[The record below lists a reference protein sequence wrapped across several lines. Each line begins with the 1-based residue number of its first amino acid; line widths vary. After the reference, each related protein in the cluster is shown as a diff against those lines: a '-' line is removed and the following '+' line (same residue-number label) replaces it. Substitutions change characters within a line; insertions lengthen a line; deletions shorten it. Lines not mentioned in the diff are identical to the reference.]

1 MRGERVTVFGGSGF
15 IGRAIVRLLTQQ
27 GAMVTVGCTDVEA
40 AKSLKTVGMPG
51 QVAVVKADVLNKD
64 AVSRALTGADHVV
77 NLVGLLAPHGRH
89 SFSKVH
95 ADAPGM
101 IAAGAAAAGVR
112 SLVQVSAIGAD
123 ADSKSAYAR
132 TKAAGEENARKAFP
146 DTVVLRPSVVFGP
159 DDGFFNRFADLA
171 AKAPAMPLIGGA
183 RTLFQPVYVDDVAA
197 AVLAVLGQSKAGGKT
212 SELGGPDVVSLR
224 KVMTIVMEQTQR
236 QRPFVPLPFWL
247 ARVQARFLELL
258 PNPPLTRDQVTLLQS
273 DNVVAEDALTL
284 ADLGIEATSFWSV
297 LPTYL
302 RRYRPGGMYNAARI

>member
-1 MRGERVTVFGGSGF
+1 
-15 IGRAIVRLLTQQ
+15 
-27 GAMVTVGCTDVEA
+27 VTVGCTDVEA
-40 AKSLKTVGMPG
+40 AKSLKTMGMPG

-101 IAAGAAAAGVR
+101 IAAGVAAAGVR

-197 AVLAVLGQSKAGGKT
+197 AVLAVLGQSKAAGKT
-212 SELGGPDVVSLR
+212 YELGGPDVVSLR

>member
-1 MRGERVTVFGGSGF
+1 
-15 IGRAIVRLLTQQ
+15 
-27 GAMVTVGCTDVEA
+27 MVTVGCTDVEA
-40 AKSLKTVGMPG
+40 AKSLKTMGMPG

-101 IAAGAAAAGVR
+101 IAAGVAAAGVR

-197 AVLAVLGQSKAGGKT
+197 AVLAVLGQSKAAGKT
-212 SELGGPDVVSLR
+212 YELGGPDVVSLR

>member
-1 MRGERVTVFGGSGF
+1 
-15 IGRAIVRLLTQQ
+15 
-27 GAMVTVGCTDVEA
+27 MVTVGCTDVEA
-40 AKSLKTVGMPG
+40 AKSLKTMGMPG

-77 NLVGLLAPHGRH
+77 NLVGLLAPHARH

-101 IAAGAAAAGVR
+101 IAAGVAAAGVR

-197 AVLAVLGQSKAGGKT
+197 AVLAVLGQSKAAGKT
-212 SELGGPDVVSLR
+212 YELGGPDVVSLR

>member
-40 AKSLKTVGMPG
+40 AKSLKTMGMPG

-197 AVLAVLGQSKAGGKT
+197 AVLAVLGQSKTAGKT
-212 SELGGPDVVSLR
+212 YELGGPDVVSLR

-284 ADLGIEATSFWSV
+284 ADLGIEPTSFWSV

>member
-40 AKSLKTVGMPG
+40 AKSLKTMGMPG
-51 QVAVVKADVLNKD
+51 QVAVVKADVLDKD

-197 AVLAVLGQSKAGGKT
+197 AVLAVLGQSKAAGKT
-212 SELGGPDVVSLR
+212 YELGGPDVVSLR

>member
-1 MRGERVTVFGGSGF
+1 
-15 IGRAIVRLLTQQ
+15 
-27 GAMVTVGCTDVEA
+27 MVTVGCTDVEA
-40 AKSLKTVGMPG
+40 AKSLKTMGMPG

-197 AVLAVLGQSKAGGKT
+197 AVLAVLGQSKAAGKT
-212 SELGGPDVVSLR
+212 YELGGPDVVSLR

>member
-1 MRGERVTVFGGSGF
+1 
-15 IGRAIVRLLTQQ
+15 
-27 GAMVTVGCTDVEA
+27 
-40 AKSLKTVGMPG
+40 
-51 QVAVVKADVLNKD
+51 
-64 AVSRALTGADHVV
+64 
-77 NLVGLLAPHGRH
+77 
-89 SFSKVH
+89 
-95 ADAPGM
+95 
-101 IAAGAAAAGVR
+101 
-112 SLVQVSAIGAD
+112 
-123 ADSKSAYAR
+123 
-132 TKAAGEENARKAFP
+132 
-146 DTVVLRPSVVFGP
+146 
-159 DDGFFNRFADLA
+159 
-171 AKAPAMPLIGGA
+171 MPLIGGA

-197 AVLAVLGQSKAGGKT
+197 AVLAVLGQSKAAGKT
-212 SELGGPDVVSLR
+212 YELGGPDVVSLR

>member
-40 AKSLKTVGMPG
+40 AKSLKTMGMPG

-101 IAAGAAAAGVR
+101 IAAGVAAAGVR

-197 AVLAVLGQSKAGGKT
+197 AVLAVLGQSKAAGKT
-212 SELGGPDVVSLR
+212 YELGGPDVVSLR

>member
-40 AKSLKTVGMPG
+40 AKSLKTMGMPG

-64 AVSRALTGADHVV
+64 AVSRALTGADYVV

-197 AVLAVLGQSKAGGKT
+197 AVLAVLGQSKAAGKT
-212 SELGGPDVVSLR
+212 YELGGPDVVSLR

>member
-40 AKSLKTVGMPG
+40 AKSLKTMGMPG
-51 QVAVVKADVLNKD
+51 QVAVVKADVLDKD

-197 AVLAVLGQSKAGGKT
+197 AVLAVLGQSKTAGKT
-212 SELGGPDVVSLR
+212 YELGGPDVVSLR